1 MIGKYLPVFYE
12 DPFMAYRP
20 FPAENTDN
28 HFINHWHEIVVMV
41 LFYTGLQ
48 KMSPYVSTKMVGTS
62 YTSLKERV
70 RLNFDIHV
78 VSMVQC
84 VISLGLLAPMWNH
97 PNFQNRATD
106 PYNSLYSYYPYGGLV
121 GACTTGYFVWDVY
134 VCARYYKSFGIG
146 FLLHGLA
153 ALYVFSC
160 TLKPFCM
167 PWIAGF
173 LLFEASTPFV
183 NINWFASRLPSGVIS
198 EKVVLINGICL
209 LVSFFSVR
217 ILWGFYA
224 VALVAIDMYK
234 TWNHINP
241 FFPVMTLALNLVLDV
256 LNVFWFYKMLMIAKK
271 KLSGKKPKQFAKET
285 ADKID

>member
-1 MIGKYLPVFYE
+1 MK
-12 DPFMAYRP
+12 YRP
-20 FPAENTDN
+20 FPAEDSDN
-28 HFINHWHEIVVMV
+28 HFINHWHEIAFMTA
-41 LFYTGLQ
+41 FYCILQ
-48 KMSPYVSTKMVGTS
+48 KLSPPFCKKYVGNS
-62 YTSLKERV
+62 YTSLNERV

-84 VISLGLLAPMWNH
+84 VISLGTLAPMWNH
-97 PNFQNRATD
+97 EYFQNRAID
-106 PYNSLYSYYPYGGLV
+106 PVNSIHSYYPYGGFV
-121 GACTTGYFVWDVY
+121 GSCAVGYFIWDVY
-134 VCARYYKSFGIG
+134 VCTRYFKSFGVG

-183 NINWFASRLPSGVIS
+183 NINWFASRLPAGVIS
-198 EKVVLINGICL
+198 EKVVLINGVL
-209 LVSFFSVR
+209 LLISFFVVR

-224 VALVAIDMYK
+224 VGLVAIDMYRSR
-234 TWNHINP
+234 HVAHP
-241 FFPVMTLALNLVLDV
+241 FFSIMTLVLNFTLDV
-256 LNVFWFYKMLMIAKK
+256 LNVFWFYKMVMIAKK
-271 KLSGKKPKQFAKET
+271 KLGGGKQKPKQFAKET